1 MINTIDTDT
10 DLGKSIRK
18 MREAKGMSRAAL
30 AERVG
35 ISDSHL
41 KKIESGS
48 RQPGIDTY
56 QKILNAL
63 GASIVIENNEDKSI
77 KGSCIQKARAILM
90 NCSDKQALYL
100 VDVLEFSAGCLQV
113 AELC

>member
-1 MINTIDTDT
+1 MINNIDTDT

-48 RQPGIDTY
+48 RKPGIDTY

-63 GASIVIENNEDKSI
+63 GACIVIEDNEDKCI
-77 KGSCIQKARAILM
+77 KGSCIRKVRTILM
-90 NCSDKQALYL
+90 NCSDKQALFL
-100 VDVLEFSAGCLQV
+100 VNLLELLERCLQ
-113 AELC
+113 AAGLC